1 MSIVSLLK
9 YNDYNSDDL
18 LEAVNQSCTNIHF
31 DPADLTGTVIAL
43 KPNLL
48 TSASPESGVTTHPEF
63 FRAVVRFI
71 KEHKGTP
78 VLVESPAFFN
88 LDKVL
93 KKCGYDEIITSEK
106 IRIAD
111 TSRTCI
117 IRNEN
122 AVKYKSFHVAE
133 DIVNSDFIFNLPKLK
148 THSLTYFTGAVK
160 NLFGTIHGLEKSKWH
175 VKTENEKEFV
185 SFLLDLYESFLYA
198 KKDRI
203 ISLMDGITGLE
214 GEGPGKSG
222 RPVNSKAVIAGM
234 DAISVD
240 AAAVTIAGLDLRKAV
255 LCIEGER
262 RGLGIS
268 TLAGIN
274 INGAALTDF
283 NNKFI
288 PPKAKS
294 FLGKIPVSTYFIK
307 NLLVEKPVPE
317 KDKCTLCYQCK
328 TICPA
333 GVIEKSRNELTP
345 FYNYRKCIRC
355 YCCMEICPE
364 GAIFLK
370 RKVL

>member
-1 MSIVSLLK
+1 MSIVSLIK
-9 YNDYNSDDL
+9 CNDYNRDAL
-18 LEAVNQSCTNIHF
+18 FEAVNQSCKNINF
-31 DPADLTGTVIAL
+31 NPADLAGAIVAV

-63 FRAVVRFI
+63 FRAVVRYI
-71 KEHKGTP
+71 KEHNGTP
-78 VLVESPAFFN
+78 VLVESPAFFS

-93 KKCGYDEIITSEK
+93 KKCGYDEVIIDEK
-106 IRIAD
+106 IKIAD
-111 TSRTCI
+111 TSRTCS

-122 AVKYKSFHVAE
+122 AAKYKSFHVAD
-133 DIVNSDFIFNLPKLK
+133 DIIKSDYIINLPKLK

-175 VKTENEKEFV
+175 VKTENEKEFT

-203 ISLMDGITGLE
+203 ISIMDGITGLE

-222 RPVNSKAVIAGM
+222 RPVNSKAVIAGN

-240 AAAVTIAGLDLRKAV
+240 AVAVTIAGLDLRKAV

-262 RGLGIS
+262 KGLGVA
-268 TLAGIN
+268 TLAELKID
-274 INGAALTDF
+274 GAALTDF
-283 NNKFI
+283 NNKFM
-288 PPKAKS
+288 PPKTKS
-294 FLGKIPVSTYFIK
+294 FLGKIPVSTYFLK

-333 GVIEKSRNELTP
+333 GVIEKSKNGLVP

-364 GAIFLK
+364 GAISLQK
-370 RKVL
+370 KVF